1 MSLIDKIKEIKQEE
15 QEAIRKRNIRLEE
28 CRRTIMED
36 QMFKKIEI
44 AGIHKDN
51 DKSSAYIELC
61 DKLLEYQKEFCD
73 KEESLW

>member
-1 MSLIDKIKEIKQEE
+1 
-15 QEAIRKRNIRLEE
+15 
-28 CRRTIMED
+28 MED
-36 QMFKKIEI
+36 QIFKKIEI

-73 KEESLW
+73 KEESL